1 MTTKSDYSYK
11 LKPAKWYQKP
21 RPKKVLYKHSRKQVY
36 NGKCYLKKD
45 LPWYRPSCWYIE
57 INMADY
63 GAAIASTKTHKR
75 NNKH

>member
-1 MTTKSDYSYK
+1 MTTKSDYSHK

-21 RPKKVLYKHSRKQVY
+21 KPKKVLHKHSRKQVH

-45 LPWYRPSCWYIE
+45 LPVLDFWHYLE

-75 NNKH
+75 NNK

>member
-21 RPKKVLYKHSRKQVY
+21 KPKKVLHKHSRKQVH

-45 LPWYRPSCWYIE
+45 LPMRGHIFWSLVT
-57 INMADY
+57 NMANY

-75 NNKH
+75 NNK

>member
-21 RPKKVLYKHSRKQVY
+21 RPKKVLHKHSRKQVY

-45 LPWYRPSCWYIE
+45 IWPQSFWWFHQDLK
-57 INMADY
+57 DF
-63 GAAIASTKTHKR
+63 GACMASTKTHKR

>member
-21 RPKKVLYKHSRKQVY
+21 KPKKVLHKHSRKQVH

-45 LPWYRPSCWYIE
+45 IWPRYFWWCQDLR
-57 INMADY
+57 DF
-63 GAAIASTKTHKR
+63 GACMASTKTHKR
-75 NNKH
+75 NNK

>member
-21 RPKKVLYKHSRKQVY
+21 KPKKVLHKHSRKQVY

-45 LPWYRPSCWYIE
+45 LPVRDFWHLE

-75 NNKH
+75 NNK

>member
-21 RPKKVLYKHSRKQVY
+21 KPKKVLYKHSRKQVY

-45 LPWYRPSCWYIE
+45 IWPGHFYWFHQDIK
-57 INMADY
+57 DF
-63 GAAIASTKTHKR
+63 GACMASTKTHKR
-75 NNKH
+75 NNKY